1 MFFHRQRTEGRLDV
15 AVPAKLRIGDCVA
28 DATLT
33 NASSRGVHVLVA
45 SPPQRGTAIELEIGG
60 TVIKG
65 QVRWRSSRGCGIALK
80 ERVSLVALLEGKVV
94 PAGHGSSRQA
104 PRRALDI
111 FRRML

>member
-15 AVPAKLRIGDCVA
+15 AVPARLRIGDRVV
-28 DATLT
+28 DATVT

-60 TVIKG
+60 SVLKG
-65 QVRWRSSRGCGIALK
+65 QVRWRSSKGCGIVLK
-80 ERVSLVALLEGKVV
+80 ERVSLVDLMQGRAV
-94 PAGHGSSRQA
+94 PATSD
-104 PRRALDI
+104 PDRRATRGPLDI